1 MKNTWGQSQRSE
13 CELDECCISR
23 DFAHRSGILPF
34 ECDHLQSLSYGPR
47 VGQTQTELAEDTL
60 CVMVDQKWFG
70 EARKHQLINLKKE
83 SQFHCL
89 CLYKLHVSVFD
100 KKCSYYSRLGR
111 VMVLYDVKKNSWHC
125 PCSMPRKSC
134 IHKAV
139 SKWHLLY
146 HHKELKK
153 GEKCG
158 GGPS

>member
-1 MKNTWGQSQRSE
+1 MLHFQRLRPQK
-13 CELDECCISR
+13 C
-23 DFAHRSGILPF
+23 ILPF

-83 SQFHCL
+83 SQAEGVPLSVSVQIGDQLH
-89 CLYKLHVSVFD
+89 KLHVSVFE

-111 VMVLYDVKKNSWHC
+111 VMVSYDVKKNSWHC
-125 PCSMPRKSC
+125 PCSMPRNL
-134 IHKAV
+134 AFTRLFQV
-139 SKWHLLY
+139 APLLPSQRVVQ
-146 HHKELKK
+146 E

>member
-1 MKNTWGQSQRSE
+1 MTESE
-13 CELDECCISR
+13 DCTHHFGSYTRYIN
-23 DFAHRSGILPF
+23 SGLTCHII
-34 ECDHLQSLSYGPR
+34 QY

-83 SQFHCL
+83 SQAERVPLSVSVQIGDQLH
-89 CLYKLHVSVFD
+89 KLHVSVFE

-111 VMVLYDVKKNSWHC
+111 VMVSYDVKKNSWHC
-125 PCSMPRKSC
+125 PCS
-134 IHKAV
+134 I
-139 SKWHLLY
+139 SKKILHSQGCFKVAPLVPSQRVVQ
-146 HHKELKK
+146 E